1 MAKRIPIDC
10 KRITERHLRNLSRD
24 ELLHINQRIEIQ
36 AQALQRVRRL
46 VSAAVEDLDD
56 A

>member
-24 ELLHINQRIEIQ
+24 ELLQINQRIEVQ
-36 AQALQRVRRL
+36 AQALHRVRRL
-46 VSAAVEDLDD
+46 VSEAVDQLDD
-56 A
+56 